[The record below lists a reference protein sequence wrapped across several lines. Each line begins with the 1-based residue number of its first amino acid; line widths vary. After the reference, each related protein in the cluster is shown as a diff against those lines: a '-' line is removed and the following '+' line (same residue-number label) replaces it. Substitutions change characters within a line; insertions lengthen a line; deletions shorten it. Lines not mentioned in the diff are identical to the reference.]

1 MVRLWLDEALCSM
14 MKMHASIVARCVFW
28 LQVSLVK
35 PKSPTLL
42 LAICKL
48 CIICKSYKPNINRI
62 SYLVYNNALFL
73 FSMVTN
79 IMSLRIASWNTNS
92 ITIRL
97 AHVIDVMNLYNLDV
111 LGIQETKVADNNFPI
126 EALNDAGLHVFFN
139 GQKSY
144 NGTAYV
150 SRMPLAA
157 TRHHLPG
164 MQTDYQ
170 RRFLQ
175 AELNDILLINCYV
188 PNGKAVGDEK
198 YDYKLRWL
206 DALIVHLK
214 NLQQSQRPILLM
226 GDFNIA
232 PDDRDVY
239 DAEAWKNNI
248 LCSPAERQRLQAIKD
263 LGFSDTF
270 RLFNEQDNNF
280 SWWDYREG
288 GFQKN
293 KGHRIDLLLSNQ
305 FLTPRCTE
313 SIIEKAPRAWERPSD
328 HTPVIATFTDK

>member
-1 MVRLWLDEALCSM
+1 
-14 MKMHASIVARCVFW
+14 
-28 LQVSLVK
+28 
-35 PKSPTLL
+35 
-42 LAICKL
+42 
-48 CIICKSYKPNINRI
+48 
-62 SYLVYNNALFL
+62 
-73 FSMVTN
+73 
-79 IMSLRIASWNTNS
+79 MSLRIASWNTNS

-97 AHVIDVMNLYNLDV
+97 AHVIEVMNLYQLDV
-111 LGIQETKVADNNFPI
+111 LGIQETKTADNNFPI
-126 EALNDAGLHVFFN
+126 QALHDAGFHVLFN

-150 SRMPLAA
+150 SRVPLTAA
-157 TRHHLPG
+157 QHQLPG

-175 AELNDILLINCYV
+175 AELDEMILINCYV

-206 DALIVHLK
+206 DALIAH
-214 NLQQSQRPILLM
+214 LQQLHSQSDRPILLM

-239 DAEAWKNNI
+239 DAEAWRDKI
-248 LCSPAERQRLQAIKD
+248 LCSPAERERLQAIKD

-270 RLFNEQDNNF
+270 RLFNEQPNEF

-288 GFQKN
+288 GFNKN

-305 FLTPRCTE
+305 ALTPRCTD
-313 SIIEKAPRAWERPSD
+313 SVIEKSPRGWERPSD
-328 HTPVIATFTDK
+328 HTPVIATFTRD